1 MFSEEDVVLKMEG
14 ICKAFGSV
22 RALEGVD
29 LTPHRGEVLGLSVKT
44 GRKIYSDKDTLRN
57 PQNG

>member
-14 ICKAFGSV
+14 IYKAFGSV
-22 RALEGVD
+22 RVLEGVD
-29 LTPHRGEVLGLSVKT
+29 L
-44 GRKIYSDKDTLRN
+44 N